1 MFVERLL
8 SWCMLAMPLR
18 RFNAIEG
25 RRPSSDVSIGHPE
38 NSLWSVEQFNVA
50 DYASS
55 RARAGSLTRR

>member
-1 MFVERLL
+1 
-8 SWCMLAMPLR
+8 MPLR